1 MYINFMTM
9 KNKDIYISYWLLLI
23 TFLVAL
29 MIVVGGLTRLTDSG
43 LSITR
48 WDLISGI
55 LPPLSLND
63 WEKSF
68 SLYKQIPE
76 YKLINLS
83 MTLEQF
89 KTIYWWEY
97 IHRLLGRFV
106 GLFYLIP
113 LIYITFKKVLKRN
126 SLISLYIILILIFV
140 QGFIGWYMVKSG
152 LTERTDVSHY
162 RLSLHLT
169 LAFVIF
175 ILLLWNYFKYKNQ
188 KIFIRNRK
196 LPSYLLIFFTFCIL
210 VQISIGAFVS
220 GLDAG
225 QIYQSWP
232 LMNHGYFPDD
242 SSLKDLFSMKAF
254 DTPSIVQ
261 FVHRNVAYFI
271 ILLFSFIAI
280 IIFRNKDFIYLRST
294 ALFVIIFLFLQILL
308 GILTILSGA
317 QIILASMHQMCSIFL
332 VTTSLILVFKN
343 SRIS

>member
-29 MIVVGGLTRLTDSG
+29 MIFVGGLTRLTDSG

-106 GLFYLIP
+106 GLFYFIP
-113 LIYITFKKVLKRN
+113 LLYFTFKKVIKKN
-126 SLISLYIILILIFV
+126 SLISLYLILFLIFI

-188 KIFIRNRK
+188 QIFIQNKK
-196 LPSYLLIFFTFCIL
+196 LPSCLLIFFTFCIL
-210 VQISIGAFVS
+210 VQISVGAFVS

-232 LMNHGYFPDD
+232 LMNHSYFPDD
-242 SSLKDLFSMKAF
+242 SNLKDLFSLKAF
-254 DTPSIVQ
+254 ETPSIVQ

-271 ILLFSFIAI
+271 ILLFFFIATI
-280 IIFRNKDFIYLRST
+280 IYRSKDFIYLRST
-294 ALFVIIFLFLQILL
+294 VLLVFIFLE
-308 GILTILSGA
+308 
-317 QIILASMHQMCSIFL
+317 
-332 VTTSLILVFKN
+332 
-343 SRIS
+343 